1 MISVV
6 LGSLPLLPKDEMCN
20 RKPLRENLAGLD
32 SHCDPGHCEQ
42 YSVLVFTGIGREQ
55 LQH

>member
-20 RKPLRENLAGLD
+20 RKPLRESLIGLD
-32 SHCDPGHCEQ
+32 SHYDPGHYKQ
-42 YSVLVFTGIGREQ
+42 YSVSVFTGIERKQ